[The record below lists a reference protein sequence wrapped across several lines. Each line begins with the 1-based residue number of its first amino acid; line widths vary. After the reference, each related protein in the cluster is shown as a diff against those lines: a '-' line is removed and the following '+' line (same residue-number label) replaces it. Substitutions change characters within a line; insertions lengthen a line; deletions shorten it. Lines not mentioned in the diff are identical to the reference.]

1 MTLKPHEVLPPPSN
15 GNELPR
21 LRVRG
26 LSKSFGGVSAL
37 TNVDIEVHAGETL
50 GLIGPN
56 GSGKTTLVN
65 CVSGVV
71 VPTDGV
77 IELGGHDITRWTR
90 TRRARAGLARTYQS
104 VRLFR
109 ELTVAENVEVG
120 VIRASGETRRS
131 SVMAT
136 LEQQGL
142 ITLARVPVADLPYG
156 LQRRVEIA
164 RALVSEPDV
173 LLLDEPA
180 AGLDERETDEL
191 GNLIVRLAKDWG
203 IAVLLIEHDVGLVL
217 RVCDRVE
224 ALDFGRS
231 IASGTPAE
239 IAADEAVIAAYLG
252 APEPGHGQQPVS
264 GSSAEVL
271 TPVTP
276 ASSI

>member
-26 LSKSFGGVSAL
+26 LSKSFGGVTAL

-120 VIRASGETRRS
+120 VIRASSETRRS

-180 AGLDERETDEL
+180 AGLGDEETADLRTAIVAARERL
-191 GNLIVRLAKDWG
+191 GLSIVIID
-203 IAVLLIEHDVGLVL
+203 HDVSLIMGVSDRITVLHEGSVLFAGLPHEVA
-217 RVCDRVE
+217 REPSVV
-224 ALDFGRS
+224 S
-231 IASGTPAE
+231 
-239 IAADEAVIAAYLG
+239 AYLG
-252 APEPGHGQQPVS
+252 ARP
-264 GSSAEVL
+264 AEEHR
-271 TPVTP
+271 
-276 ASSI
+276 A